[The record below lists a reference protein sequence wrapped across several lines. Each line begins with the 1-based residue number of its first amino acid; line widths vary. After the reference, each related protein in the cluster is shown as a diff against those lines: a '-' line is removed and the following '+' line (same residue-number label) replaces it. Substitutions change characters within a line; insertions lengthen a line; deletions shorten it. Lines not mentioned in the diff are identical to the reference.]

1 MSRELDEANIVLTT
15 EALPVVSDVELEIDA
30 APVRVAPGNYAA
42 ECLKITKVDRRE
54 WRRTYWQFRFRLR
67 GIGRENHVILP
78 GFVNIPRKGKVS
90 AYSKLGRW
98 ARIIAAYTGGRADR
112 VTMKAFGQFLFTV
125 KVETVTQ
132 ANSKGDKKPFTLP
145 EAAQY
150 EVVSE
155 ILDIVGQL
163 APRSS
168 AT

>member
-1 MSRELDEANIVLTT
+1 MSRDLDGDILLTT
-15 EALPVVSDVELEIDA
+15 ETIPVVSDVELEIDA
-30 APVRVAPGNYAA
+30 ALVRVSPGNYAA

-67 GIGRENHVILP
+67 GIGPENHVILP

-155 ILDIVGQL
+155 VLDIVGQL